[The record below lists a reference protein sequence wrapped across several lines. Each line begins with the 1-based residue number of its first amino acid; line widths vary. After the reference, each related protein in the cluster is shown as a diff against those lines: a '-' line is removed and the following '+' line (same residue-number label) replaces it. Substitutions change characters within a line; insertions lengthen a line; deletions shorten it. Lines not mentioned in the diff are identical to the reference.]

1 MKKKL
6 DGVKKVSLG
15 KKTPGNP
22 AILLL
27 VVVAVVVIGA
37 VILVLTHAQ
46 VPTVALETEAGTLN
60 GTTLINDSSA
70 SGGKAIRFGSTAQV
84 CSGITV
90 TPSSNVVSVVANAAT
105 NATICFAAGT
115 YRLSAPIVPKTG
127 QTLWGATGAI
137 LDGSIVLTNTNWVA
151 SGSVWYYSG
160 ALPAAYTGNG
170 QCEDNT
176 NNPCLFKEQ
185 VFRNGTH
192 LTRVTSLAAVTT
204 GTFYEDFAAN
214 RVYVGDNPAGQTIEM
229 SKTASAIN
237 STATGVTIKG
247 LTIQHF
253 ASNGQSGALIAGGD
267 GWTITGNTAQW
278 NHALGIYLSNSD
290 NSTVSNNKISNNG
303 QLGMGQYNSQTV
315 TVSNNEFANNNT
327 DGFWI
332 ADWESGGYK
341 ATKSSV
347 VMSNNNVHDNKG
359 VGIWFDVDCKNDTVD
374 KNTITNNDADGIRFE
389 ISYNGV
395 ISNNTITAN
404 GLGLGRG
411 GGISIY
417 SSAGINV
424 NTSNTV
430 DIFGNTVTNN
440 LNGIGLQARN
450 RGTGIYG
457 LWELVN
463 NTVHDNTIT
472 QKIGSTY
479 GEGATGLV
487 QNAGDNTV
495 FTSKGNSFTHNTYHL
510 DVLTAKRFAW
520 NNTYM
525 DKTSWQAAGQD
536 TTGTFT
542 L

>member
-1 MKKKL
+1 MPNTKKIK
-6 DGVKKVSLG
+6 LG
-15 KKTPGNP
+15 KRTLGNP
-22 AILLL
+22 IAL
-27 VVVAVVVIGA
+27 AGVVVIVAGIGSL
-37 VILVLTHAQ
+37 ILIISHALT
-46 VPTVALETEAGTLN
+46 PTVVLEAENGTLS
-60 GTTLINDSSA
+60 GATSITDSSA
-70 SGGKAIRFGSTAQV
+70 SGGKAIRFGSTSSA
-84 CSGITV
+84 CTGINV
-90 TPSSNVVSVVANAAT
+90 TPSSNVVSVVAAAAT
-105 NATICFAAGT
+105 NATICFASGT

-127 QTLWGATGAI
+127 QTLWGAAGAV
-137 LDGSIVLTNTNWVA
+137 LDGSIVLSSWTT
-151 SGSVWYYSG
+151 SGSTWYTSG

-176 NNPCLFKEQ
+176 TNPCLFNEQ

-192 LTRVTSLAAVTT
+192 LNRVTSLAAVIA
-204 GTFYEDFAAN
+204 GTFYEDYAAN

-253 ASNGQSGALIAGGD
+253 ASPGQSGALVAGGD
-267 GWTITGNTAQW
+267 NWIITGNTTQW
-278 NHALGIYLSNSD
+278 NHALGIYLSSSD
-290 NSTVSNNKISNNG
+290 NSTVSSNKISNNG
-303 QLGMGQYNSQTV
+303 QLGMGQYNSHLV

-347 VMSNNNVHDNKG
+347 MMSNNNVHDNKG
-359 VGIWFDVDCKNDTVD
+359 VGIWFDVDCKDDTVD

-389 ISYNGV
+389 ISYNGT
-395 ISNNTITAN
+395 ISNNTISSN

-430 DIFGNTVTNN
+430 NIFGNTVTDN

-487 QNAGDNTV
+487 QNISDNSY
-495 FTSKGNSFTHNTYHL
+495 FTSKGNSFTHNTYRL
-510 DVLTAKRFAW
+510 DILTAKRFAW

-536 TTGTFT
+536 TTGTFG